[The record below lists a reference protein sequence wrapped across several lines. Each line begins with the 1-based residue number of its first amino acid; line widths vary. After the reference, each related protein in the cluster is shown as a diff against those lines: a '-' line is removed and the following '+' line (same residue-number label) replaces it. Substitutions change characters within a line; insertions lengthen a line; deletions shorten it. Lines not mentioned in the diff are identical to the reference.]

1 MSVQLN
7 EIVAN
12 LGVVPGPVR
21 RSDGVVGAVRGGKT
35 GEMLLS
41 QCHGKY
47 YEAASR
53 GSLFYSYCAAIAMS
67 ASATSAV
74 GNIIW
79 NPPGSGVNAVLGKW
93 DFSNVVTDANA
104 LELLL
109 GYSVQATVP
118 GSVTAAVTGPCLL
131 GPVGSPTSLC
141 KAYSIATITTAATA
155 IASLAYIYAA
165 IDTVGQGQ
173 IQGDFDGSIIIPPGY
188 LVHLMCA
195 VAAGTAG
202 TYSTLFWEEVPII
215 G

>member
-1 MSVQLN
+1 MSANPN
-7 EIVAN
+7 EITVQ
-12 LGVVPGPVR
+12 LGVVPGEVKRADSSVPQFI
-21 RSDGVVGAVRGGKT
+21 RGGKT
-35 GEMLLS
+35 GEMMVSLT
-41 QCHGKY
+41 HGKY
-47 YEAASR
+47 YEAALR
-53 GSLFYSYCAAIAMS
+53 GKLHYSYAAAIAMS

-79 NPPGSGVNAVLGKW
+79 NPPGSGINAVLARW
-93 DFSNVVTDANA
+93 DFANVVTDTNA

-131 GPVGSPTSLC
+131 GAVGTPTSLC
-141 KAYSIATITTAATA
+141 KAYSVATITTAATA

-188 LVHLMCA
+188 LIHLMCA

-202 TYSTLFWEEVPII
+202 TYSTLYWEEVPII
-215 G
+215 